1 MRVPGKKDS
10 FLHKVSMNDNLLVLL
25 KEFYKWIILQ
35 EFNLVYMDFE
45 SIFFCL
51 PKWILFSIHILKVSY
66 GMTNLF
72 YCCTTKSVLC
82 KYVQNTNGFVTSSVK
97 YKSVLKWF
105 DLASCAS
112 VKVITRTCSW
122 GAADSRGEK
131 FWAHLIEIAA
141 WVKNTLCSLES
152 SQLIPI

>member
-1 MRVPGKKDS
+1 MDESPQKKDS

-45 SIFFCL
+45 SILSLFT
-51 PKWILFSIHILKVSY
+51 KVNTAFSIHVLKVSY

-82 KYVQNTNGFVTSSVK
+82 KYVQNTNGLLPV
-97 YKSVLKWF
+97 
-105 DLASCAS
+105 
-112 VKVITRTCSW
+112 
-122 GAADSRGEK
+122 
-131 FWAHLIEIAA
+131 
-141 WVKNTLCSLES
+141 
-152 SQLIPI
+152 Q